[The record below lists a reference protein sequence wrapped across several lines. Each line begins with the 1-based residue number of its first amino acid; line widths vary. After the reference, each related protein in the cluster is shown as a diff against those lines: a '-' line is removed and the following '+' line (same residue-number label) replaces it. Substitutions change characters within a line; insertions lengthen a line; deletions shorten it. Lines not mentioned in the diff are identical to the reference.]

1 MLTVAAME
9 TTSATLSRVFHLL
22 TLHPGVQDKLRNELR
37 DLCCENEELTHDHL
51 VSLPFLQAVCRE
63 TVS

>member
-9 TTSATLSRVFHLL
+9 TTLATPTRVFHLL
-22 TLHPGVQDKLRNELR
+22 TLHPGVQDKPRNELR
-37 DLCCENEELTHDHL
+37 DVCCENEELTHDHL
-51 VSLPFLQAVCRE
+51 VSSPFLQAVCRE